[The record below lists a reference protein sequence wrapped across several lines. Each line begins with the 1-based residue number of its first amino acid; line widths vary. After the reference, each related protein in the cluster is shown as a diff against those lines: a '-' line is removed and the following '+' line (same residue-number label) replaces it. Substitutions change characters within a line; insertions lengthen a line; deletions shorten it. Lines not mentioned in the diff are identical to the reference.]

1 MRRHLTTAL
10 LVGILFLAGSVQAQ
24 RPMGQKM
31 NGKCMAAM
39 DLTDEQQAK
48 ITDLRLQMEKEVLPL
63 RNEMDKLRGELRL
76 EMTAE
81 KFNEG
86 KVKKISGEMS
96 TIREKMQL
104 NRMKHQRAV
113 RDLLTPEQQKQ
124 FDLQMLSGKGHG
136 GMCGNRMDGNGRGGM
151 MRDKDRPARPWNN

>member
-1 MRRHLTTAL
+1 MRRQLTMAL
-10 LVGILFLAGSVQAQ
+10 FLGILVLAGSVYAQ

-31 NGKCMAAM
+31 NGNCVTAL

-104 NRMKHQRAV
+104 KRLNHQRAV
-113 RDLLTPEQQKQ
+113 RSLLTPEQQKQ
-124 FDLQMLSGKGHG
+124 FDLQLLSGNGKGHG
-136 GMCGNRMDGNGRGGM
+136 GMCGDRMGRGGM
-151 MRDKDRPARPWNN
+151 KGNMERPSRPWNN